1 MQKEIGPAVFI
12 PFGFLKYQGKAF
24 SEYSPEERVKITD
37 EIARALPTPSIFP
50 PDRKRPNESIKE
62 FYDRVVKDNGEG
74 IVLQDLS
81 SGELFKKKHRLDFD
95 LKIEDIIEG
104 SGRLKG
110 SMGALVLSDR
120 SGAIV
125 GKVGTG
131 FSDSLRDEI
140 FKNKKSYLGKLVK
153 ISSDKPLLPKSI
165 RGPSFIGF
173 TVDKSVPDLL

>member
-1 MQKEIGPAVFI
+1 
-12 PFGFLKYQGKAF
+12 
-24 SEYSPEERVKITD
+24 
-37 EIARALPTPSIFP
+37 
-50 PDRKRPNESIKE
+50 
-62 FYDRVVKDNGEG
+62 
-74 IVLQDLS
+74 
-81 SGELFKKKHRLDFD
+81 
-95 LKIEDIIEG
+95 
-104 SGRLKG
+104 
-110 SMGALVLSDR
+110 MGALVLSDR